1 MNELFKND
9 ITLDQENHKY
19 ILDSSPEFKF
29 SSVTEFI
36 HFFFEKFDQEKVATK
51 LINTNPKYSG
61 KTLNEVLKEW
71 GKGAERGTIVHNE
84 LEMFVKEN
92 IAPKHQMSITGARWL
107 KEKQKNEHN
116 TFFSEVIVYSKELG
130 IAGTIDLLVYNSEQ
144 NMYHLVDWKTNKRI
158 DKNSFR
164 NKKGILSSSQH
175 LDDCNFVHYSLQL
188 SFYRYILERYYGL
201 EVGSQTLFHLKEND
215 TYEIFNVEYKSE
227 DLINMLRE
235 KELI

>member
-19 ILDSSPEFKF
+19 ILNSSPEFKF

-84 LEMFVKEN
+84 LEMYVKEN
-92 IAPKHQMSITGARWL
+92 IDPKHQMSITGVRWL

-116 TFFSEVIVYSKELG
+116 SFFSEVIVYSKELG
-130 IAGTIDLLVYNSEQ
+130 IAGTVDCIAEYDNELAIIDF
-144 NMYHLVDWKTNKRI
+144 KTSKKPKPREWI
-158 DKNSFR
+158 EHYFVQAMAYGCMLYEM
-164 NKKGILSSSQH
+164 KGISIKKLVIIMACENGECVVYEEYDKSKYIK
-175 LDDCNFVHYSLQL
+175 LLGEYIRKFVGDK
-188 SFYRYILERYYGL
+188 LELYG
-201 EVGSQTLFHLKEND
+201 T
-215 TYEIFNVEYKSE
+215 
-227 DLINMLRE
+227 
-235 KELI
+235 

>member
-92 IAPKHQMSITGARWL
+92 AVPKHQMSITGARWL

-116 TFFSEVIVYSKELG
+116 TFYSEVIVYTKELG
-130 IAGTIDLLVYNSEQ
+130 IAGTIDLLVYNSFK
-144 NMYHLVDWKTNKRI
+144 NMFHFVDCKINKLI
-158 DKNSFR
+158 YKNSFR
-164 NKKGILSSSQH
+164 NKIGILPSSQH
-175 LDDCNFVHYSLQL
+175 LDDCNFTH
-188 SFYRYILERYYGL
+188 
-201 EVGSQTLFHLKEND
+201 
-215 TYEIFNVEYKSE
+215 
-227 DLINMLRE
+227 
-235 KELI
+235 

>member
-84 LEMFVKEN
+84 LEMYVKEN
-92 IAPKHQMSITGARWL
+92 IDSVPTYELLSPLLALCFGIPVSKKFKQEVNDLIRARD
-107 KEKQKNEHN
+107 
-116 TFFSEVIVYSKELG
+116 I
-130 IAGTIDLLVYNSEQ
+130 
-144 NMYHLVDWKTNKRI
+144 KR
-158 DKNSFR
+158 
-164 NKKGILSSSQH
+164 
-175 LDDCNFVHYSLQL
+175 
-188 SFYRYILERYYGL
+188 LE
-201 EVGSQTLFHLKEND
+201 D
-215 TYEIFNVEYKSE
+215 TYIN
-227 DLINMLRE
+227 LIAA
-235 KELI
+235 

>member
-19 ILDSSPEFKF
+19 ILNSSPEFKF

-36 HFFFEKFDQEKVATK
+36 HFFFEKFNQEKVATK

-71 GKGAERGTIVHNE
+71 GKGAKRGTIVHNE
-84 LEMFVKEN
+84 LEMYVKEN
-92 IAPKHQMSITGARWL
+92 MDPKHQMSITGVRWL

-116 TFFSEVIVYSKELG
+116 SFFSEVIVYSKELG

-158 DKNSFR
+158 NKNSFR
-164 NKKGILSSSQH
+164 NKKGILSSSKH
-175 LDDCNFVHYSLQL
+175 LDDCNFMHYSLQL

>member
-61 KTLNEVLKEW
+61 KTLNEILK
-71 GKGAERGTIVHNE
+71 
-84 LEMFVKEN
+84 
-92 IAPKHQMSITGARWL
+92 
-107 KEKQKNEHN
+107 
-116 TFFSEVIVYSKELG
+116 EVIVYSKELG

-175 LDDCNFVHYSLQL
+175 LDDCNFVNYSLQL

-215 TYEIFNVEYKSE
+215 TYEIFNVDYKSE

>member
-9 ITLDQENHKY
+9 ISLDQKNHKY
-19 ILDSSPEFKF
+19 FLKNSPEFKF

-36 HFFFEKFDQEKVATK
+36 HLFFEKFDQERVAKK
-51 LINTNPKYSG
+51 LINTNPKYRS
-61 KTLNEVLKEW
+61 KTVSEVLLDW

-84 LEMFVKEN
+84 LEMFIKEKT
-92 IAPKHQMSITGARWL
+92 IPQHKMSITGARWL
-107 KEKQKNEHN
+107 KEKQKNEYN
-116 TFFSEVIVYSKELG
+116 TFYSEVIVYTKELG

-164 NKKGILSSSQH
+164 NKKGILPSSQH
-175 LDDCNFVHYSLQL
+175 LDDCNFTHYSLQL

-201 EVGSQTLFHLKEND
+201 EIGSQTLFHLKEND
-215 TYEIFNVEYKSE
+215 SYEIYNVEYRSE

>member
-29 SSVTEFI
+29 SIVTEFI

-116 TFFSEVIVYSKELG
+116 SFFSEVIVYSKELG
-130 IAGTIDLLVYNSEQ
+130 ILL
-144 NMYHLVDWKTNKRI
+144 NK
-158 DKNSFR
+158 
-164 NKKGILSSSQH
+164 L
-175 LDDCNFVHYSLQL
+175 
-188 SFYRYILERYYGL
+188 
-201 EVGSQTLFHLKEND
+201 
-215 TYEIFNVEYKSE
+215 
-227 DLINMLRE
+227 
-235 KELI
+235 

>member
-19 ILDSSPEFKF
+19 ILDDSPDFKF

-61 KTLNEVLKEW
+61 KTISEVLKEW

-84 LEMFVKEN
+84 LEMFIKEN
-92 IAPKHQMSITGARWL
+92 VTPKHKMSITGVRWL

-116 TFFSEVIVYSKELG
+116 TFFSEVVVYSKELG

-164 NKKGILSSSQH
+164 YSQ
-175 LDDCNFVHYSLQL
+175 D
-188 SFYRYILERYYGL
+188 ER
-201 EVGSQTLFHLKEND
+201 
-215 TYEIFNVEYKSE
+215 
-227 DLINMLRE
+227 
-235 KELI
+235 

>member
-19 ILDSSPEFKF
+19 ILNSSPEFKF

-36 HFFFEKFDQEKVATK
+36 HFFFEKFDQEKVAIK

-84 LEMFVKEN
+84 LEMYVKEN
-92 IAPKHQMSITGARWL
+92 IDPKHQMSITGVRWL

-116 TFFSEVIVYSKELG
+116 SFFSEVIVYSKELG

-144 NMYHLVDWKTNKRI
+144 DMYHLVDWKTNKRI
-158 DKNSFR
+158 DKNSKVVDF
-164 NKKGILSSSQH
+164 
-175 LDDCNFVHYSLQL
+175 
-188 SFYRYILERYYGL
+188 
-201 EVGSQTLFHLKEND
+201 
-215 TYEIFNVEYKSE
+215 
-227 DLINMLRE
+227 DLIFEGKKNVSFRPKIENFFSKIQVYCPYLLDYQLTISSTNSFPHSSGIASSASSMSALSLCIMSFE
-235 KELI
+235 

>member
-1 MNELFKND
+1 
-9 ITLDQENHKY
+9 
-19 ILDSSPEFKF
+19 
-29 SSVTEFI
+29 
-36 HFFFEKFDQEKVATK
+36 
-51 LINTNPKYSG
+51 
-61 KTLNEVLKEW
+61 
-71 GKGAERGTIVHNE
+71 
-84 LEMFVKEN
+84 
-92 IAPKHQMSITGARWL
+92 MSITGVRWL

-116 TFFSEVIVYSKELG
+116 SFFSEVIVYSKELG

-164 NKKGILSSSQH
+164 NKKGILSSSKH
-175 LDDCNFVHYSLQL
+175 LDDCNFMHYSLQL

-215 TYEIFNVEYKSE
+215 SYEIFNVEYKSE

>member
-71 GKGAERGTIVHNE
+71 RKGAERGSIVHNE

-116 TFFSEVIVYSKELG
+116 SFFSEVIVYSKELG

-215 TYEIFNVEYKSE
+215 TYEIFNVDYKSE